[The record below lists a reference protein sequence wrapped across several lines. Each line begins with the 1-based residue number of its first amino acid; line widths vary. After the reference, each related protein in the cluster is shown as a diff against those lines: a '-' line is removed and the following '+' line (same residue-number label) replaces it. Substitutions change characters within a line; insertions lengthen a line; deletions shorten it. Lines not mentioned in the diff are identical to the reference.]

1 MTRRAERVAS
11 LLKEIITEII
21 LHNLNDPVFKNFISI
36 TSINISPDLKKATV
50 YFRVFEQDPKEI
62 ERAFH
67 RSKGYIKKT
76 AWRKD

>member
-36 TSINISPDLKKATV
+36 TSINISLILKKLR
-50 YFRVFEQDPKEI
+50 FISGFLSKILRKLKEPFI
-62 ERAFH
+62 AL
-67 RSKGYIKKT
+67 KVI
-76 AWRKD
+76 